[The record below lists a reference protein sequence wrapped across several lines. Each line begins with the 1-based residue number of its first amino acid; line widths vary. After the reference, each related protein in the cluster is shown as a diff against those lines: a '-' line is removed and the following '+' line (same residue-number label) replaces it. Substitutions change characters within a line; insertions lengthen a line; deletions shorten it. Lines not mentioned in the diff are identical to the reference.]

1 MCCHWERQFCYLG
14 LLEDLIAYADGL
26 DLKCLEQTYSA
37 GLWIINSDTKKVQP
51 TFWVAAVLKGT
62 IVYLQNILRE
72 TRDDLMENLS
82 QILSSEKDVS

>member
-1 MCCHWERQFCYLG
+1 MFYFSE
-14 LLEDLIAYADGL
+14 
-26 DLKCLEQTYSA
+26 LKCLNKLLYKICFIFQ
-37 GLWIINSDTKKVQP
+37 VQP